1 MSQTVSV
8 RLDDDTL
15 KQLDMMA
22 KTADR
27 SRAWLMA
34 QAVKQYVAHEAWQV
48 EAIQKSL
55 EKMESGTARFADHD
69 KVAQWLASWGSENE
83 KEQPTCG

>member
-15 KQLDMMA
+15 QQLDMMA
-22 KTADR
+22 KAAGR

-34 QAVKQYVAHEAWQV
+34 QAVKQYVAHEAWQI
-48 EAIQKSL
+48 EAIQQSL
-55 EKMESGTARFADHD
+55 EKMENGAARFADHD
-69 KVAQWLASWGSENE
+69 QVAQWLAS
-83 KEQPTCG
+83 